1 MDYIGVIL
9 RLPDND
15 LGYGVQE
22 DCPAGLCAAVAVNK
36 AALKGIVVGARTEEV
51 TAKQHQVRLLE
62 VHTKTLGALQLCH
75 HHTGFL
81 QNGFFLRR
89 YRMPPAFME
98 MHMFWVSRPR

>member
-81 QNGFFLRR
+81 QNGFFFEKV
-89 YRMPPAFME
+89 PE
-98 MHMFWVSRPR
+98 INK